1 MYPIIAQAVILQNDS
16 LLMVRQY
23 VQRGDIVWNFP
34 GGGIE
39 INETPEMACI
49 REVKEETGIE
59 VKGLYLIHEQN
70 EKYTY
75 LITKFEGQIKL
86 DKDNKDNED
95 IIEVQWISQK
105 GINYLDCYT
114 KPIMDIV
121 SEKLE
126 LKTS

>member
-1 MYPIIAQAVILQNDS
+1 MYSIIAQAVILQNDS

-95 IIEVQWISQK
+95 IIEVKWISQK
-105 GINYLDCYT
+105 GINYLDSYT

-121 SEKLE
+121 SKKLE
-126 LKTS
+126 L

>member
-1 MYPIIAQAVILQNDS
+1 
-16 LLMVRQY
+16 
-23 VQRGDIVWNFP
+23 
-34 GGGIE
+34 
-39 INETPEMACI
+39 MACI

>member
-1 MYPIIAQAVILQNDS
+1 
-16 LLMVRQY
+16 MVRQY

-70 EKYTY
+70 KKYTY

-105 GINYLDCYT
+105 GINYLDSYT

-121 SEKLE
+121 SKKLE
-126 LKTS
+126 LKSS

>member
-1 MYPIIAQAVILQNDS
+1 MIAQAVILQNDS

-23 VQRGDIVWNFP
+23 VHRGDIVWNFP

-70 EKYTY
+70 KKYTY

-95 IIEVQWISQK
+95 IIEVKWISQK
-105 GINYLDCYT
+105 GINYLDSYT

-121 SEKLE
+121 SKKLK

>member
-1 MYPIIAQAVILQNDS
+1 VYPIIAQAVILQNDS

-105 GINYLDCYT
+105 GINYLDSYT

-121 SEKLE
+121 SKKLE
-126 LKTS
+126 LKSS

>member
-86 DKDNKDNED
+86 DKNNKDNED

-105 GINYLDCYT
+105 GINYLDSYT

-121 SEKLE
+121 SKKLE
-126 LKTS
+126 LKSS

>member
-1 MYPIIAQAVILQNDS
+1 MIAQAVILQNDS

-95 IIEVQWISQK
+95 IIEVKWISQK
-105 GINYLDCYT
+105 GINYLDSYT

-121 SEKLE
+121 SKKLE
-126 LKTS
+126 L